1 MLDRLLS
8 SGGELISGGGVVA
21 GARGAIDII
30 VIPLV
35 ILFGG
40 LFAVGKPRKGL
51 FSTLLR
57 ALPKKHRE
65 RTDQAGRLLAERLVD
80 WLRGQLLAMLAV
92 GIMAVIAFWII
103 GVPYA
108 LLLGIVNGLAEFIPI
123 AGPLLGAVPALIIAA
138 VDDPMKAIW
147 VAVAMTAVQQIESA
161 FVTPLAM
168 STSVRVHPFVTLFA
182 LLMFG
187 SLFGFLGVLLAVPLV
202 LLIWTAV
209 EVYWIDEA
217 DARG

>member
-1 MLDRLLS
+1 
-8 SGGELISGGGVVA
+8 
-21 GARGAIDII
+21 
-30 VIPLV
+30 
-35 ILFGG
+35 
-40 LFAVGKPRKGL
+40 
-51 FSTLLR
+51 
-57 ALPKKHRE
+57 
-65 RTDQAGRLLAERLVD
+65 
-80 WLRGQLLAMLAV
+80 
-92 GIMAVIAFWII
+92 
-103 GVPYA
+103 
-108 LLLGIVNGLAEFIPI
+108 
-123 AGPLLGAVPALIIAA
+123 